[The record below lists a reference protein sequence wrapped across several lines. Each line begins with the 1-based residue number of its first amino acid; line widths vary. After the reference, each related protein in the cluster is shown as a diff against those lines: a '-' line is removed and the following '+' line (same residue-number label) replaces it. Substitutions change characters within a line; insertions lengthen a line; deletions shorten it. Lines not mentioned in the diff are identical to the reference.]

1 MRRETKNKSRDSI
14 LFISIIDIFMQM
26 LVLAL
31 FLYAAESIKLRG
43 IFDQATNKQRL
54 PGDLVDPKK
63 DEKNKGGVLST
74 PLIETKNNDL
84 FFFITLIQYPNV
96 KKEERYI
103 AVRFNP
109 PNDLEDDNTKKYE
122 EKKRTLEESFRTK
135 LGRELTD
142 TEMITIDDFKEIF
155 KNTSQKGK
163 LVFAN
168 TTTMGKWNNLSERDD
183 FNSAISECFNRI
195 LGPRGTTQ

>member
-31 FLYAAESIKLRG
+31 FLYATESIKLRG
-43 IFDQATNKQRL
+43 IFKKLEEQGLA
-54 PGDLVDPKK
+54 GDRVNLKK
-63 DEKNKGGVLST
+63 DEKNNGGVLST

-109 PNDLEDDNTKKYE
+109 PNDLDDDNTKKYE

>member
-31 FLYAAESIKLRG
+31 FLYATESIKLRG
-43 IFDQATNKQRL
+43 IFKKLEEQGLA
-54 PGDLVDPKK
+54 GDRVNLKK
-63 DEKNKGGVLST
+63 DEKNNGGVLST
-74 PLIETKNNDL
+74 PLIETKNKNL
-84 FFFITLIQYPNV
+84 FIFITLIQYPNV

-109 PNDLEDDNTKKYE
+109 PNDLDDDNTKKYE